1 MGRSIMTGNTN
12 LKTYLIT
19 IVGCLLFFSET
30 CLSQMFAPTGSTGSM
45 VSSSAVK
52 QKADSQ
58 AAAINQIRQEDN
70 SKVSGQAQRVNARL
84 TQTGDSQNQ
93 GNAIWGN
100 NNTVGNTAGYRYQ
113 TQTYNIG
120 NVNQQKPKPQI
131 FIYMRDFKVSRTLNG
146 SINCSMRFYVYTT
159 LKEKLT
165 NLSCR
170 LKWPDMETVLVFD
183 DVEPDTRTYFDYS
196 LLGEGCYGMDK
207 APNIIVNRC
216 RVKGMTQQ
224 QCAQN
229 IRWAN

>member
-1 MGRSIMTGNTN
+1 MGKFISGIMAASFRRGIM
-12 LKTYLIT
+12 LAF
-19 IVGCLLFFSET
+19 CLGLYSA
-30 CLSQMFAPTGSTGSM
+30 SAAAQMFAPAGSVGNKVPQAATAATA
-45 VSSSAVK
+45 SSAG
-52 QKADSQ
+52 QADSANIPEQ
-58 AAAINQIRQEDN
+58 AKEANSRQPAATGYPRQKNAVESNN
-70 SKVSGQAQRVNARL
+70 SSA
-84 TQTGDSQNQ
+84 
-93 GNAIWGN
+93 
-100 NNTVGNTAGYRYQ
+100 GNTAGYRYQ

-196 LLGEGCYGMDK
+196 LLGEGCYSMDK